1 MSKAGDTTDNGA
13 RRSLKRTLRWAAM
26 GATAFTFVALMAA
39 GITGLHQMADAAA
52 PVEAAP
58 PVPVRA
64 ETIRLSEGYVLKT
77 RYVGR
82 LEPARETRL
91 AFELSGL
98 VTEIVV
104 DEGDA
109 VAAGEV
115 IARLDTAK
123 LEAERGRLQARRH
136 ELEAQLALAN
146 LTVERK
152 KKLMQSGHGSVEK
165 YDEAR
170 FAVDGLKA
178 SLENVDASARV
189 LDVDIAKSVLRAP
202 FSGRVGTRLVDE
214 GAVVSPSHP
223 IVHLLEAEKRQVRIG
238 VSVVSSSAL
247 TPERRYALSAD
258 GRTYSARLISVRPDL
273 SAATRTVS
281 ALFEVDG
288 AGELPFGRIMQLALD
303 QRVDEPGYWLPME
316 ALVEGRKGLWTVYT
330 LDGSGSPVVRREA
343 VEVLYAERDRAFVR
357 GTITAGTR
365 VVLDGTNRVVP
376 GQRVALAA
384 HAE

>member
-1 MSKAGDTTDNGA
+1 MSKAGDTTEIGA
-13 RRSLKRTLRWAAM
+13 RRSLKRTMRWTAM
-26 GATAFTFVALMAA
+26 GATAFTFIALMAA
-39 GITGLHQMADAAA
+39 GITGLHHMADAAA
-52 PVEAAP
+52 PVEATP

-64 ETIRLSEGYVLKT
+64 ETVQPSTGYVLKN
-77 RYVGR
+77 RFVGR

-91 AFELSGL
+91 AFELNGL
-98 VTEIVV
+98 VTEILV

-109 VAAGEV
+109 VAAGDA
-115 IARLDTAK
+115 IARLDTAR
-123 LEAERGRLQARRH
+123 LEAERVRLEARRH
-136 ELEAQLALAN
+136 ELEAQLALAD

-178 SLENVDASARV
+178 SLANVDASV
-189 LDVDIAKSVLRAP
+189 KLLDVDIAKSVLKAP
-202 FSGRVGTRLVDE
+202 FAGRIGSRLIDE
-214 GAVVSPSHP
+214 GAVVSPSLP

-281 ALFEVDG
+281 ALFEVGDAG
-288 AGELPFGRIMQLALD
+288 ALPFGRIMQLALD
-303 QRVDEPGYWLPME
+303 QRIDEPGYWLPMS
-316 ALVEGRKGLWTVYT
+316 ALIEGRKGLWTVYT
-330 LDGSGSPVVRREA
+330 LDPSGGPVIRREA
-343 VEVLYAERDRAFVR
+343 VEVLYAERGRAYVR
-357 GTITAGTR
+357 GTITAGAM

-384 HAE
+384 RAE